1 MQNMRFKDVKIVFK
15 VLTVVALMSVVTVII
30 GFLGVQA
37 VTELNKD
44 TDEIELAGREAL
56 ISARANQ
63 NILMLSRSEFRI
75 AADPSPAHVQEI
87 GTIVQDQRKQFEKH
101 IADLKTMADARQG
114 ELLRSVEQ
122 TYVTYQRELDDT
134 FQVARR
140 NGAQISNDK
149 SRQEIIDSAMASRT
163 AAEKLYGA
171 VRAFA
176 EYSDNKASSVSK
188 SASEHSAEVR
198 TMLIVVASLGILGG
212 IVVGLLIA
220 QYGIG
225 RPVSASVGCLRRLAD
240 GDLTV
245 EIFGVERKDE
255 VGQIAGTMQVFKE
268 NLQRTHAMEAEARAA
283 EARAAEEKRR
293 SMNALADSFEQSVK
307 GVVGAVSSSATQL
320 QGNAQSMSSVAE
332 ETTRQATAVAAATEQ
347 ASANVQTV
355 ATAAEEL
362 SSSIA
367 EIARQVEDAA
377 SITQTAV
384 EEAQRTN
391 VTVSS
396 LAEAAQKIG
405 TVVQLIQ
412 DIASQTNLLALNA
425 TIEAAR
431 AGEAGK
437 GFAVVASEVKSLA
450 NQTAKATEDIS
461 SQVQAIQKETFDA
474 VAAIRGIADTVLK
487 VNQISTAIASA
498 VEEQT
503 AATGEISRNVQQAAQ
518 GTTEVSR
525 NIGGVN
531 RAAVEAG
538 GAADEVLKAAREL
551 GSQSTAL
558 TQQVDDFV
566 RRIRSA

>member
-1 MQNMRFKDVKIVFK
+1 MRFKDVKIVFK
-15 VLTVVALMSVVTVII
+15 VLTVVALMSAVTVIVGVI
-30 GFLGVQA
+30 GVQA
-37 VTELNKD
+37 VTALDKD
-44 TDEIELAGREAL
+44 SDGIELAGREAL
-56 ISARANQ
+56 TGARANR
-63 NILMLSRSEFRI
+63 NVVGLNRAEYHL
-75 AADPSPAHVQEI
+75 AADPSR
-87 GTIVQDQRKQFEKH
+87 TT
-101 IADLKTMADARQG
+101 IADMEKEVSTQRSEFEQRLTDLKKSADPKQA
-114 ELLRSVEQ
+114 ELLRTIEQ
-122 TYVTYQRELDDT
+122 AYAAYLKELDDT
-134 FQVARR
+134 FVQARR
-140 NGAQISNDK
+140 VGDQVTMDEARKAVVN
-149 SRQEIIDSAMASRT
+149 SAMASRAVADKLQTTMNAYNRYADDKSETISRDAT
-163 AAEKLYGA
+163 AHA
-171 VRAFA
+171 
-176 EYSDNKASSVSK
+176 AS
-188 SASEHSAEVR
+188 VR
-198 TMLIVVASLGILGG
+198 TMLIAVAALGILGG

-225 RPVSASVGCLRRLAD
+225 RPVAASVGCLRRLAD

-245 EIFGVERKDE
+245 DIFGVERKDE

-268 NLQRTHAMEAEARAA
+268 NLQRTHAMEAEAKEAEKRAA
-283 EARAAEEKRR
+283 EDKRR

-307 GVVGAVSSSATQL
+307 GVVGAVSASATQL

-332 ETTRQATAVAAATEQ
+332 ETTRQATAVAVATEQ

-391 VTVSS
+391 VTVES
-396 LAEAAQKIG
+396 LAGAAQKIG

-474 VAAIRGIADTVLK
+474 VSAIRGIAETVLK

-518 GTTEVSR
+518 GTSEVSR

-551 GSQSTAL
+551 GSQSTTL